1 MCAQEIELKLRL
13 APEEARRL
21 RRDRTVHRLKRG
33 RAGNQ
38 RLIAVYFDSPA
49 LALRDARIA
58 LRLRQ
63 EGARRV
69 QTVKCPI
76 GPASGGMQRRLEVEA
91 PIAGREPDLSLIDD
105 AQVAARVRAALGG
118 AAPVPIFSTDVKR
131 TTWLLAVG
139 KSTVELA
146 LDTGEIASERAGA
159 TCVPIAE
166 AELEL
171 KSGDP
176 ADLLAFADDLRQR
189 IAFRIGG
196 ESKAARGYA
205 LHLGETPT
213 PTKAAE
219 PALDPAMSAREALGV
234 ILSDGVAQLLAN
246 EAVVEDG
253 TDPEGVHQARVAVRR
268 TRAALSAFKP
278 VIERG
283 PRKPLAR
290 KLRWLQQ
297 ALGPARD
304 WDVFLE
310 ETLGPVLKAAP
321 ESEGLRGLEKRSAKR
336 RTKGYKQALKAIHS
350 KRYQRLLIALEG
362 WVFTDNPDAE
372 RRAVGG
378 FAQDLLEARYRA
390 VLTDGGADPTALP
403 TEALHRLRIEIKKLR
418 YAVEFFRSLYA
429 PDEVAG
435 FLQAVKK
442 LQDCLGG
449 LNDAVVAHRLLQDLA
464 GGAEDPARVLD
475 ADAVRAIEAAQAEK
489 IETGLAKLS
498 AMWARFGEQ
507 PVFWE
512 SAAEAPPVSPAPAGA
527 RSG

>member
-1 MCAQEIELKLRL
+1 
-13 APEEARRL
+13 
-21 RRDRTVHRLKRG
+21 
-33 RAGNQ
+33 
-38 RLIAVYFDSPA
+38 
-49 LALRDARIA
+49 
-58 LRLRQ
+58 
-63 EGARRV
+63 
-69 QTVKCPI
+69 
-76 GPASGGMQRRLEVEA
+76 
-91 PIAGREPDLSLIDD
+91 
-105 AQVAARVRAALGG
+105 
-118 AAPVPIFSTDVKR
+118 
-131 TTWLLAVG
+131 
-139 KSTVELA
+139 
-146 LDTGEIASERAGA
+146 
-159 TCVPIAE
+159 
-166 AELEL
+166 
-171 KSGDP
+171 
-176 ADLLAFADDLRQR
+176 
-189 IAFRIGG
+189 
-196 ESKAARGYA
+196 
-205 LHLGETPT
+205 
-213 PTKAAE
+213 
-219 PALDPAMSAREALGV
+219 MSAREALGV